1 MEWEPF
7 VEEGLLVAEPEAK
20 SQSLT
25 RLNDAWDGAILARK
39 ECLAFHYPE
48 ADAAIRVSMT
58 DAGESLCNYYGYRF
72 AKRATFEASQRVCSA
87 FFKPGIADAVF
98 ERALIMSNMMPLPNV
113 RLDEDSEKRVRHC
126 VGGSAELCAM
136 VEAFVFFQ

>member
-7 VEEGLLVAEPEAK
+7 VEEGLLVASPDAK
-20 SQSLT
+20 AQSMP

-39 ECLAFHYPE
+39 ECLAYRYDS
-48 ADAAIRVSMT
+48 ADAAIRVAMT

-72 AKRATFEASQRVCSA
+72 AEPATFEASQRVCSA

-98 ERALIMSNMMPLPNV
+98 ERALIISGMMPLPNE
-113 RLDEDSEKRVRHC
+113 RLDEDNEKRVRHC
-126 VGGSAELCAM
+126 VGASAELCAM